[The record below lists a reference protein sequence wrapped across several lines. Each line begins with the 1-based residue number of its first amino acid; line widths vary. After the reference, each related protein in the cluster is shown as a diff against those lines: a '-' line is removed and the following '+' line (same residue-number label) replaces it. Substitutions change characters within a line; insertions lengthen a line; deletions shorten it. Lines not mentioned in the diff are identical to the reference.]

1 MWAYVPLP
9 TTSATRL
16 AATAT
21 DADTVRTNVSSATTS
36 NLDGFKPSTFMLA
49 IVAGRLAP
57 LSTLPDDQETETEQ
71 PDRKSGLSKPWKQT
85 IERVGHG
92 NGKLRPLPSTGSGI
106 ARGGSGA
113 GGLVGLSPRIR
124 VPTRSV

>member
-57 LSTLPDDQETETEQ
+57 LSTLPDDQEAETEQ
-71 PDRKSGLSKPWKQT
+71 PDRKKRALEAMEADDRAGRSWKWQT
-85 IERVGHG
+85 EAPSLHRFRESLAADLERAASWG
-92 NGKLRPLPSTGSGI
+92 
-106 ARGGSGA
+106 
-113 GGLVGLSPRIR
+113 
-124 VPTRSV
+124 